1 MDSKDTTTNKRHLFA
16 DFPQISTK
24 EWKEKITKDL
34 KGADYERRLV
44 WRTMENFN
52 VQPFYREE
60 DLNNIQNLD
69 RNPDEFPFTRG
80 TKSNNNWL
88 IRQDIIVDNIEKAN
102 AKALDVLNRGADS
115 IGFVITEAFD
125 QTQLNNLLNGIVL
138 SAVEIVFMVH
148 TNPTPFVKSI
158 KELANK
164 SGVNLSDIRGEIRF
178 APLSAMLIS
187 GVLPSEET
195 YKLAASLI
203 KESADM
209 PNFKTLAILPFFYH
223 NCGTTIVEELG
234 IAIAEGVEII
244 NTLTELGANAT
255 DIAANMK
262 FSFATGSNYFM
273 EIAKIRAARTIWAQI
288 LNSFGVAEEDCK
300 MAIHTQ
306 SSSWNLTVYDPY
318 VNMLRTTTEAMSAS
332 IGGADSHTVLPFDH
346 AWKRSEEFSE
356 RISRNQQLLL
366 KEESHFDKVVDPSA
380 GSYYIET
387 LTKNIS
393 EQAWKIFL
401 QIEEKGGF
409 ISAVKDGMIQKM
421 VHSTAQKR
429 DLNIA
434 TRKEVFVGINQFPNF
449 TEKAEE
455 NISTEILTGQNYI
468 SKNASVEVL
477 KPYRGATAFEK
488 MRLITDNYSKENKR
502 PSVFMLTIGNLTMRK
517 ARAQFSSNYFACAG
531 FEVKDNNG
539 FATIGEGVK
548 AAKEYGADIV
558 VLCSSDVEYENYAPE
573 LLEKL
578 NGEAITVIAGYPKAI
593 IEQLKEKGLEH
604 FIHVKT
610 NILENLT
617 HFQQLLN
624 VN

>member
-332 IGGADSHTVLPFDH
+332 IG
-346 AWKRSEEFSE
+346 
-356 RISRNQQLLL
+356 
-366 KEESHFDKVVDPSA
+366 
-380 GSYYIET
+380 SYYIET